1 MKKKNEKLEKIRLD
15 KFLNLNSKFSRS
27 EISKIISTGGVS
39 VNESIEIKPSK
50 ILKFNDVIEMKDSP
64 KVKNAN
70 KLNSNFK
77 LNIKY
82 EDDDLM
88 VISKDSGISVHPGVK
103 TNSETLIDLLLLS
116 RPEILN
122 VGESERPGI
131 VHRLDKGTSGLMIIA
146 KKNEILRNLKN
157 QFKQRKIFKEYLTI
171 VNGITKE
178 SGIINAPIGR
188 HPANRKKRALISSG
202 KEAYTSY
209 EKLENN
215 EDLSFLKVIIKT
227 GRTHQI
233 RVHLSSIGHPVYGD
247 QMYSNSYKNSKKRI
261 LLHSYRIKFFH
272 PNKKINIDIKDSIP
286 KEFTK
291 HFSKNWKDI

>member
-1 MKKKNEKLEKIRLD
+1 MKKIYEKFEKIRLD
-15 KFLNLNSKFSRS
+15 KFLNTNSKFSRS
-27 EISKIISTGGVS
+27 EISKIISNGGVS
-39 VNESIEIKPSK
+39 VNSVIETKPSK
-50 ILKFNDVIEMKDSP
+50 ILKFNDVIEMEESL
-64 KVKNAN
+64 KVKDVK

-88 VISKDSGISVHPGVK
+88 VISKDSGISVHPGAK
-103 TNSETLIDLLLLS
+103 TNSETLIDLLILS

-122 VGESERPGI
+122 IGESSRPGI

-146 KKNEILRNLKN
+146 KKNEILKNLKN
-157 QFKQRKIFKEYLTI
+157 QFKERKVFKEYLTV

-188 HPANRKKRALISSG
+188 HPVNRIKRALISSG
-202 KEAYTSY
+202 KEAFTSY
-209 EKLENN
+209 EKIKNN
-215 EDLSFLKVIIKT
+215 ECLSLLKVTIKT

-247 QMYSNSYKNSKKRI
+247 QMYSNKYKNSKKRI
-261 LLHSYRIKFFH
+261 LLHSFRIKFFH
-272 PNKKINIDIKDSIP
+272 PNKKINIDIKDNIP
-286 KEFTK
+286 KEFIK
-291 HFSKNWKDI
+291 HFSANWKDI

>member
-27 EISKIISTGGVS
+27 EISKIISNGMVS
-39 VNESIEIKPSK
+39 VNASVETKPSK
-50 ILKFNDVIEMKDSP
+50 ILKFNDVIEMEDST

-122 VGESERPGI
+122 VGEPERPGI

>member
-122 VGESERPGI
+122 VGEPERPGI

-202 KEAYTSY
+202 KEAHTSY

-215 EDLSFLKVIIKT
+215 EELSFLKVIIKT

>member
-39 VNESIEIKPSK
+39 VNTAIETKPSK

-122 VGESERPGI
+122 VGEPERPGI

-202 KEAYTSY
+202 KEAHTSY

-215 EDLSFLKVIIKT
+215 EELSFLKVIIKT

>member
-50 ILKFNDVIEMKDSP
+50 ILKFNDVIEMEDST

-178 SGIINAPIGR
+178 SGIIYAPIGR

>member
-103 TNSETLIDLLLLS
+103 TNSETLIDLLLL
-116 RPEILN
+116 
-122 VGESERPGI
+122 
-131 VHRLDKGTSGLMIIA
+131 
-146 KKNEILRNLKN
+146 
-157 QFKQRKIFKEYLTI
+157 
-171 VNGITKE
+171 
-178 SGIINAPIGR
+178 
-188 HPANRKKRALISSG
+188 ISH
-202 KEAYTSY
+202 Y
-209 EKLENN
+209 
-215 EDLSFLKVIIKT
+215 
-227 GRTHQI
+227 
-233 RVHLSSIGHPVYGD
+233 
-247 QMYSNSYKNSKKRI
+247 
-261 LLHSYRIKFFH
+261 
-272 PNKKINIDIKDSIP
+272 
-286 KEFTK
+286 
-291 HFSKNWKDI
+291 

>member
-50 ILKFNDVIEMKDSP
+50 ILKFNDVIEMEESP
-64 KVKNAN
+64 KVKDAQ
-70 KLNSNFK
+70 KLNSNYK

>member
-27 EISKIISTGGVS
+27 EISKIISTGRVS

-202 KEAYTSY
+202 KEAHTSY

-233 RVHLSSIGHPVYGD
+233 RVSIGQSDRHC
-247 QMYSNSYKNSKKRI
+247 QC
-261 LLHSYRIKFFH
+261 
-272 PNKKINIDIKDSIP
+272 
-286 KEFTK
+286 
-291 HFSKNWKDI
+291 